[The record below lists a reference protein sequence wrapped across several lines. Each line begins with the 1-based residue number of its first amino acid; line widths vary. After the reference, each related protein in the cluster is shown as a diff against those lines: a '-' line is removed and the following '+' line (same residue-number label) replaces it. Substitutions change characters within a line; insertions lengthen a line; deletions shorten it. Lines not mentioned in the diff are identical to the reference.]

1 MPAEIQNYSV
11 KTYDRRHITTNR
23 VKLRPIEV
31 DHAVPKSKD
40 SQDNDKNL
48 LLYGHCNYV
57 KDNRTMAEARVGLA
71 ESGARGA

>member
-1 MPAEIQNYSV
+1 M
-11 KTYDRRHITTNR
+11 
-23 VKLRPIEV
+23 
-31 DHAVPKSKD
+31 PKSKD

-57 KDNRTMAEARVGLA
+57 KGNRTMAEARVGLA